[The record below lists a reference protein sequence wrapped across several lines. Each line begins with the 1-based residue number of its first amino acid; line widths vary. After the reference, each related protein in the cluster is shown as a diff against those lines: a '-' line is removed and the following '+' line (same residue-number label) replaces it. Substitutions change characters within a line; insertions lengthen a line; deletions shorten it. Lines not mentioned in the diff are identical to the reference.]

1 MKITIL
7 ETSDMHAYISDKS
20 FAETNKSE
28 LFSMSKIK
36 TYIDQVRSE
45 NDFVLYI
52 DNGDNIQGSPL
63 GTFYHNN
70 NDIKN
75 LASSYNLLNPDAI
88 VLGNH
93 DFNYGK
99 EYLKSY
105 IDYLDAPVLSA
116 NTLQND
122 SSYLNI
128 KPYIIKKVGNIKIGI
143 LGITTQ
149 YIPNWEKPQNI
160 HGLSFKSAMETA
172 EHYLPIL
179 KSEEKCDIVIVSYH
193 GGFAKDLE
201 TGRELTP
208 QTGENEGYDLL
219 FSDLNFDVFLT
230 GHTHKEIAGIY
241 NDIVVTQPGFAGGKI
256 SEISLYID
264 EDKNLVD
271 REVKLVDMAEII
283 PNEELEKLVED
294 DLVGVNEYLDQK
306 CGQISPSALIDSVR
320 EAQIEGHPYIN
331 LINQIQMD
339 YADCDIAA
347 IAIYS
352 LDAKGIPNDVT
363 MRDIFS
369 NYRFNNI
376 LMKIEVS
383 GKEFKEILEYNSNY
397 FMLDEEGC
405 LVQNPEYFIFNYDI
419 YSGVNYTFDYTR
431 EKGDRLISAIYKGH
445 EITDDEKITFA
456 TNNYRAIGGGDF
468 PVLDGTQIIWESVL
482 EMPQLIFEYIQNKK
496 LVKIRDLDTVNI
508 IGFKDVK

>member
-7 ETSDMHAYISDKS
+7 ETSDIHAYISNKS
-20 FAETNKSE
+20 FTDANKSE

-36 TYIDQVRSE
+36 TYIDQVRDE
-45 NDFVLYI
+45 NEFVVYI

-70 NDIKN
+70 NDLKN
-75 LASSYNLLNPDAI
+75 LARAYNLLKADAI

-99 EYLKSY
+99 KYLKSY

-116 NTLQND
+116 NTIQND
-122 SSYLNI
+122 SYLDI
-128 KPYIIKKVGNIKIGI
+128 KPYITKTIGNLKIGI

-149 YIPNWEKPQNI
+149 YIPNWENPKNI
-160 HGLSFKSAMETA
+160 QGLSFKSAMETA
-172 EHYLPIL
+172 EQYLPIL
-179 KSEEKCDIVIVSYH
+179 KDKEKCDIVIISYH
-193 GGFAKDLE
+193 GGFARDLE

-208 QTGENEGYDLL
+208 QTGENEAYDLL
-219 FSDLNFDVFLT
+219 FSDLNFEVFLT

-241 NDIVVTQPGFAGGKI
+241 NNIVVSQPGFAGGKI
-256 SEISLYID
+256 SEITLYID
-264 EDKNLVD
+264 EGKNLLD
-271 REVKLVDMAEII
+271 REVKLVDMAEMI
-283 PNEELEKLVED
+283 PNEELEKLVEN
-294 DLVGVNEYLDQK
+294 DLVGVNKYLDQK
-306 CGQISPSALIDSVR
+306 CGQIFPSALIGSVR
-320 EAQIEGHPYIN
+320 EAQIDGHPYIN

-347 IAIYS
+347 VAIYS
-352 LDAKGIPNDVT
+352 LEARGIPNEVT

-369 NYRFNNI
+369 NYRFNNT

-397 FMLDEEGC
+397 FMIDDEGN

-419 YSGVNYTFDYTR
+419 YSGVDYTFDYTK
-431 EKGDRLISAIYKGH
+431 EKGKRLISAIYKGH

-468 PVLDGTQIIWESVL
+468 PILDGTQIIWESAL
-482 EMPQLIFEYIQNKK
+482 EMPQLIFDYIAKK
-496 LVKIRDLDTVNI
+496 KIVKIKDLPSVKI
-508 IGFKDVK
+508 IGFKDIK